1 MIAQK
6 IVSILSHVNFL
17 MEYNGGSILVMSGIN
32 CLAIASDLRFGL
44 ENFTSSCDTPK
55 IFKIHPK
62 LFIGLTGLNGD
73 ILTVKQNLDFQSNIY
88 AIDANKKINQIVYDN
103 LLSLLLYKNRFSPF
117 FVEGILLG
125 LDKNG
130 NPNITTTDVLGALSY
145 SSDFA
150 VSGTCSES
158 LLGLC
163 QTFWK
168 PRMTSGELI
177 ETVSNCL
184 CLATNRDCL
193 SGWGGIVHV
202 ITHDG
207 IITKIIK
214 TRKD

>member
-1 MIAQK
+1 MVTQK
-6 IVSILSHVNFL
+6 IVSIFSHVKFS
-17 MEYNGGSILVMSGIN
+17 MEYNGGSLIVMSGKN

-44 ENFTSSCDTPK
+44 ENFTSSCNTPK
-55 IFKIHPK
+55 IFKIHQK
-62 LFIGLTGLNGD
+62 LFLGLTGLNGD

-88 AIDANKKINQIVYDN
+88 EIDNNKKINQIVFDN
-103 LLSLLLYKNRFSPF
+103 ILSLLLYKNRFSPF
-117 FVEGILLG
+117 FVDGILLG
-125 LDKNG
+125 LDKNDK
-130 NPNITTTDVLGALSY
+130 PHITTTDVLGALSY

-150 VSGTCSES
+150 VSGICSES

-168 PRMTSGELI
+168 PRMASRELV

-202 ITHDG
+202 ITHNG